1 MKTISLKRYVVLF
14 IGQFFLGGVNVI
26 EVQELQTLQEPELKQ
41 SLQTF
46 DHLIL
51 NLPDESQSIA
61 ELKSFIISFLKTKT
75 KSIILPV
82 NDVMAIIKQK
92 KPNIFAGMKRMYRDN
107 MIIYMITNIDTDY
120 EEAYCRLNKLKQQ
133 LGMVKR
139 Y

>member
-61 ELKSFIISFLKTKT
+61 ELKSFIISFLKTF
-75 KSIILPV
+75 SGDLCLPIICGRSNEISTV
-82 NDVMAIIKQK
+82 NDCLFKSENIKV
-92 KPNIFAGMKRMYRDN
+92 IALS
-107 MIIYMITNIDTDY
+107 
-120 EEAYCRLNKLKQQ
+120 E
-133 LGMVKR
+133 
-139 Y
+139 